1 MPTKRLSLA
10 DRIALAHKEKTS
22 PEVLKEER
30 RLINSLTNSQ
40 DKTDSNPASDQGP
53 VSGIHSISGQETD
66 SNQLGYSQN
75 PDNNQLLS
83 GQGPEPNTQSVSDHD
98 PVSGIRHTVSRHGPV
113 SSQDPVSSKNPV
125 MVHGPVSNQD
135 PVSSIRSESSIQGQK
150 IILAPLQQV
159 VYLWFKNNEDKGFF
173 NKGIIHRETGVA
185 IPTIKKIVSK
195 LSSLKIL
202 NIGQYSPVSRR
213 QEYSLNNNIHIEIQ
227 SPNINQLVSSREPV
241 SSTPIGSSIQPGYSH
256 GSVHSQYPVK
266 VHGPVSSQYPVSNQG
281 IMDTKNISYKI
292 VDSFI
297 KLSNYLNNDY
307 WQKTGISIKKFKEW
321 EKKEELDES
330 HTEDFLITQ
339 LNWVRYK
346 DEVEKSINKSVV
358 GFFHTSVILAGG
370 IERPKGYLS
379 PTEKR
384 IKIMQKEIEA
394 RETAK
399 NELERLEKKRAELE
413 LDDKYQELISH
424 PAELGEVVS
433 QIKASDDLNVR
444 VKQDLE
450 KFKKTGDIGLSLK
463 FEIQKIIKG

>member
-1 MPTKRLSLA
+1 MTTKRLSLA

-30 RLINSLTNSQ
+30 RLINSLTDSQ
-40 DKTDSNPASDQGP
+40 DKAGNNPASDQYP
-53 VSGIHSISGQETD
+53 VSSIQSVPSQETD
-66 SNQLGYSQN
+66 SNQSGYSQII
-75 PDNNQLLS
+75 DSNQLQS
-83 GQGPEPNTQSVSDHD
+83 SQGPEPNTHSVSDHG
-98 PVSGIRHTVSRHGPV
+98 PVSGIRHTVPGQGPV
-113 SSQDPVSSKNPV
+113 SCQDPVSSKDTVNTQ
-125 MVHGPVSNQD
+125 GPISNQD
-135 PVSSIRSESSIQGQK
+135 PVSSIRSISSIQGQK

-202 NIGQYSPVSRR
+202 NIGLYSPVSRR
-213 QEYSLNNNIHIEIQ
+213 QEYSLNNNFHIEIQ
-227 SPNINQLVSSREPV
+227 SPNINQLVSSKEPV
-241 SSTPIGSSIQPGYSH
+241 SSIPIVPSIQPGYDH
-256 GSVHSQYPVK
+256 GSVNSQYPVR
-266 VHGPVSSQYPVSNQG
+266 VHGPVSKQYPVSDQS
-281 IMDTKNISYKI
+281 IVDTKNISYKI

-307 WQKTGISIKKFKEW
+307 WQNTGISIKKFKEW

-330 HTEDFLITQ
+330 HTEGFLITQ
-339 LNWVRYK
+339 LDWVRYK

-399 NELERLEKKRAELE
+399 KELELLEKKRSELE

-424 PAELGEVVS
+424 PAEIEEVVS